1 MIAGLP
7 ATDCGSSCPQSSGDA
22 EGSSRP
28 SENSCLRGAE
38 TPKLSQAGGASR
50 QQSPAVPHDPAA
62 IAASFNPN
70 LDSSQKQPA
79 LGAPRR
85 ATSTMLRVSRKQLLG
100 PAPALPR
107 RANGGAAVPQ

>member
-62 IAASFNPN
+62 IAASFNPHS
-70 LDSSQKQPA
+70 DSAQAQNALVRSSPSETGNFRIFFPQPETGTELA
-79 LGAPRR
+79 QC
-85 ATSTMLRVSRKQLLG
+85 SRT
-100 PAPALPR
+100 R
-107 RANGGAAVPQ
+107 